1 MTEPSSLIGIVLV
14 ANLGAGVLF
23 LLALAGLDLLK
34 RRKTARIRVEEG
46 DLVFLFRDED
56 VVDASPLAQR
66 QLNAI
71 TQPGSDWQKFLI
83 LHAGDFPDLA
93 GEMAQLVGR
102 EQISLEAA
110 NGRRIQATWCD
121 GLARISV
128 FEPATGD
135 GDGRLSRSIAIAAQR
150 EAHLLRDT
158 LNSLPALVWHEDA
171 QGTILWANDAYLARA
186 SRISSPDRQ
195 QLWPPERLFA
205 LKTAEIGPDG
215 ETRRATVQGAEGDAW
230 FDVHI
235 QPVDGRF
242 ILTATSAERVVQVE
256 QSRRDFVQ
264 TLTKTFGQLNFGL
277 AVFDK
282 QRRMGLF
289 NPALTQL
296 TRLDI
301 EFLAARPTLAAF
313 LDQLRERRVIPEPR
327 DYAAWRAEITDAALT
342 PGRGGYESNWL
353 LASGQT
359 YRVCGR
365 CHVDGSFALT
375 FEDVSKE
382 VSLTR
387 RHRAEIELAQGALDA
402 IDDPVAAFSET
413 GALALTNRAFDR
425 MWGVDPS
432 AVLGQMTILDLM
444 RVWQSKALPSQV
456 WGELRDL
463 IAGHEPRSEWSGT
476 ATLLDGQVLSV
487 RVQPS
492 IGGSTMVI
500 FSPRDVPVV
509 NFESARGAMSLPVN

>member
-1 MTEPSSLIGIVLV
+1 MTEPSSLIGLILL
-14 ANLGAGVLF
+14 ANLGAGVLI
-23 LLALAGLDLLK
+23 LSTLSIADVWK
-34 RRKTARIRVEEG
+34 RRNAARIRVEEG

-56 VVDASPLAQR
+56 VVDASPTARR
-66 QLNAI
+66 QLATI
-71 TQPGSDWQKFLI
+71 TQPGSDWQKFLT
-83 LHAGDFPDLA
+83 LHAETFPDLA
-93 GEMAQLVGR
+93 REMAHLVER
-102 EQISLEAA
+102 EQIALEATD
-110 NGRRIQATWCD
+110 GSRIKATWCD

-128 FEPATGD
+128 FDAESASP
-135 GDGRLSRSIAIAAQR
+135 DGRLSRSIATAAQR

-158 LNSLPALVWHEDA
+158 LNALPALVWHEDTE
-171 QGTILWANDAYLARA
+171 GTILWANDAYLGLS
-186 SRISSPDRQ
+186 SRISGKDRR

-205 LKTAEIGPDG
+205 LETGDIGTEG
-215 ETRRATVQGAEGDAW
+215 ETRRSTVHGAEGDSW

-242 ILTATSAERVVQVE
+242 ILTATSAERVVQAE
-256 QSRRDFVQ
+256 KARRDFVQ
-264 TLTKTFGQLNFGL
+264 TLTKTFGQLSFGL

-289 NPALTQL
+289 NPALTQM

-301 EFLAARPTLAAF
+301 EFMAGRPTLAAF
-313 LDQLRERRVIPEPR
+313 LDQLRERRIIPEPR
-327 DYAAWRAEITDAALT
+327 DYAAWRTEITDAALI

-365 CHVDGSFALT
+365 CHADGSFALT

-402 IDDPVAAFSET
+402 MEDPIAAFSET

-425 MWGVDPS
+425 MWGIDPS

-444 RVWQSKALPSQV
+444 RVWQTRALPSQV

-463 IAGHEPRSEWSGT
+463 IAGHEPRAEWSGT

-487 RVQPS
+487 KVQPA
-492 IGGSTMVI
+492 IGGSTMVV
-500 FSPRDVPVV
+500 FTAKDLPVV
-509 NFESARGAMSLPVN
+509 NFESARGILSLPVN